1 MDWESRIE
9 EVCEQLEIDPEIY
22 NTNDGA
28 KEMVAKILGFPSF
41 ACFAALPEPSAI
53 LDGRGERLLEG
64 HRMQQ
69 LSLIESCVELIHHHY
84 LLSKDEIS
92 LEQEVN
98 RFVKYIERNFDDE
111 PATVGLIKLSSM
123 LMMIHPQFDQIP
135 SSLEKYMKQVRNF
148 IEKIG
153 E

>member
-9 EVCEQLEIDPEIY
+9 EVCEQLEIDPETY

-28 KEMVAKILGFPSF
+28 KEMVARILGFPSF
-41 ACFAALPEPSAI
+41 ACFASLPEAPAI

-64 HRMQQ
+64 HRLQQ
-69 LSLIESCVELIHHHY
+69 LPLAESCVELIHNHY
-84 LLSKDEIS
+84 LLSKDE
-92 LEQEVN
+92 LELEREIN
-98 RFVKYIERNFDDE
+98 RFIKYMERNFDDE

-148 IEKIG
+148 IDKNG
-153 E
+153 V